1 MKSLLLSGI
10 LFLAL
15 PLFQGL
21 NGEISANGG
30 SPADSAAVYETVYD
44 AIADTVFTVN
54 VDMAY
59 PMTGRSVNL
68 TSGYSISVDKD
79 RIVSYLPYFGRAY
92 SVPYGGGDGL
102 VFEAEISEYSC
113 TDGKKGQKLLV
124 FGAKTDEDS
133 FTFHLTVFPDGT
145 ASLSVT
151 SINRQSI
158 SYSGEVIPASEKT
171 RKNRKKIW

>member
-1 MKSLLLSGI
+1 MCLASLILAANLSAQTREEKEAERKA
-10 LFLAL
+10 FV
-15 PLFQGL
+15 
-21 NGEISANGG
+21 EKR
-30 SPADSAAVYETVYD
+30 
-44 AIADTVFTVN
+44 IADRHFKIDVS
-54 VDMAY
+54 MAY
-59 PMTGRSVNL
+59 PMSGNSIPL
-68 TSGYSISVDKD
+68 TSPYSLELKQDSADVF
-79 RIVSYLPYFGRAY
+79 LPYFGRAY